1 MSEELNAPSSTAGLT
16 PMEATTQNLETF
28 VTMLMLTQ
36 QVTQSPDD
44 PTSQVLIEACARL
57 SDPAES

>member
-16 PMEATTQNLETF
+16 PMEAATQNLETI

-44 PTSQVLIEACARL
+44 PTSQVLIEAYARL
-57 SDPAES
+57 SDPAEA